1 MQDYEN
7 VARVNGFVGLRSRSD
22 DDGDNNESDSAII
35 IILKKNNIESMEA
48 DNAAFSPHANHVLV
62 RRVVR
67 TYVCLISLLS
77 FSSEDKMGERFIQY

>member
-48 DNAAFSPHANHVLV
+48 DNAAFSPHVNHVLIEKFV
-62 RRVVR
+62 LF
-67 TYVCLISLLS
+67 CFCPI
-77 FSSEDKMGERFIQY
+77 